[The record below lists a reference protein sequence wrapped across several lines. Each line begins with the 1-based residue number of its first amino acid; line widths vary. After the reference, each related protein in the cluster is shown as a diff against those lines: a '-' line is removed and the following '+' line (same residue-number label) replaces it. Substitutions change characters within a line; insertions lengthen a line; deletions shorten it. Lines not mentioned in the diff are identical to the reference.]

1 MLETCW
7 WIIVKLILYISCV
20 LALLLLDIYPRE
32 MTSYA
37 HVHNCFTHHSLSLE
51 TTQPFT
57 RRRKGKV
64 NALYKPLDY
73 SPPGSSVHEFIQE
86 RQEYW
91 SGLTFPPPVDLSN
104 SEIQPM
110 STGSPAQAD
119 FFSPILFIFFYW
131 RIIALQNFVVFCQT
145 SARISP
151 RYTHV
156 PSLPSPSPSLP
167 SRLSQSPCVSF
178 LSHTANSHWL
188 SILHMV
194 M

>member
-110 STGSPAQAD
+110 SIGSPAQAD
-119 FFSPILFIFFYW
+119 FFFPILFIFF
-131 RIIALQNFVVFCQT
+131 LLKDNCFTEFC
-145 SARISP
+145 
-151 RYTHV
+151 
-156 PSLPSPSPSLP
+156 
-167 SRLSQSPCVSF
+167 CF
-178 LSHTANSHWL
+178 LSNISKNQP
-188 SILHMV
+188 
-194 M
+194 